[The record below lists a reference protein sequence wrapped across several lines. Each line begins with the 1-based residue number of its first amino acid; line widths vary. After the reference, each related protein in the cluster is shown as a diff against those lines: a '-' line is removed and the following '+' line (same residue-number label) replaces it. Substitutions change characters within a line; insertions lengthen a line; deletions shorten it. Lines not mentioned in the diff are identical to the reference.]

1 VGSKTKRVYDDPQ
14 TPYARMLNSDHVSK
28 EDKAQLREAYGYLDL
43 VSLRRRINEL
53 QNQLIA
59 TLTEPQTSSAVEVHY
74 P

>member
-1 VGSKTKRVYDDPQ
+1 
-14 TPYARMLNSDHVSK
+14 MLNSDHVSK

-53 QNQLIA
+53 QDQLIA